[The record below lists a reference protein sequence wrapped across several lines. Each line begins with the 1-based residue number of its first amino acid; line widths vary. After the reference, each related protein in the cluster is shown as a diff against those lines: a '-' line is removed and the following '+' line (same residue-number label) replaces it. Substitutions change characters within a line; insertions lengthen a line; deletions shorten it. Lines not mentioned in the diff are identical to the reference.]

1 MTTIVRIFRK
11 KRKAIMG
18 QFIKEIIQMAN
29 KTHKRSFSIISKHR
43 KGLSITHKHLLYVL
57 QIGEI

>member
-29 KTHKRSFSIISKHR
+29 KHIKEVSVSLVSTEKVY
-43 KGLSITHKHLLYVL
+43 L
-57 QIGEI
+57 